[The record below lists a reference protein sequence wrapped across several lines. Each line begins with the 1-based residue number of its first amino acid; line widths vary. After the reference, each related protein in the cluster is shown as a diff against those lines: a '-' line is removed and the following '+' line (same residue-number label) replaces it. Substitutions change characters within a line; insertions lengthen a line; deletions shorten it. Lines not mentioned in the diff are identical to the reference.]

1 MTSEQRP
8 EEGEGATWISGRRS
22 SQAGEPARCKGP
34 GAGMCLVCSSTS
46 EEASEGKAETLAF
59 STLGSF
65 SDTLGFLG
73 RGREGVQMALGT
85 PCELPTIA
93 W

>member
-1 MTSEQRP
+1 M
-8 EEGEGATWISGRRS
+8 
-22 SQAGEPARCKGP
+22 
-34 GAGMCLVCSSTS
+34 CSSNS
-46 EEASEGKAETLAF
+46 EEASEGKAEKLAF

-73 RGREGVQMALGT
+73 RGEGGEEGVQMAVGT